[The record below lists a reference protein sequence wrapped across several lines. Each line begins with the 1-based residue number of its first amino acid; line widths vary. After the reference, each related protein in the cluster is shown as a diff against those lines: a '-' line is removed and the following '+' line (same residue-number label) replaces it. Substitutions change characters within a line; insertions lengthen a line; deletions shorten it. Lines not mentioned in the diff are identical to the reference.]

1 MKQTP
6 KRIWLKEDREDPD
19 YIVWG
24 NDQPANHDD
33 GVEYIR
39 ADLVQR
45 HLTSAMHS
53 DGEGQCQYF
62 DALVE
67 TIRKSDPFAV

>member
-6 KRIWLKEDREDPD
+6 KKIWLKEDREDPD

-24 NDQPANHDD
+24 NDQPANDYD

-39 ADLVQR
+39 ADLVKTLWT
-45 HLTSAMHS
+45 HKK
-53 DGEGQCQYF
+53 G
-62 DALVE
+62 
-67 TIRKSDPFAV
+67 